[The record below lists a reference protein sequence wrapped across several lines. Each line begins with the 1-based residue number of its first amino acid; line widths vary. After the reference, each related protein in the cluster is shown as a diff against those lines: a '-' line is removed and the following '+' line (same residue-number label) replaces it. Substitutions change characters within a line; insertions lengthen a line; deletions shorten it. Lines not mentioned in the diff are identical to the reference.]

1 MYLNSKLRF
10 HFHEVFA
17 LYFGYCF
24 MPFSFIHF
32 RLFFLAFLSFIL
44 SFFRFWYKFVSSCN
58 YIKNISVCLL
68 SFIAI
73 IVFVQHFVFLQSCSA
88 GFSICSVIH
97 NILCGIYS
105 MYIYVFVWLFCFFV
119 CLFFGKLGK
128 LAVAKE
134 YCLR

>member
-24 MPFSFIHF
+24 MPFSFIHI
-32 RLFFLAFLSFIL
+32 RFFVIALLSFISL
-44 SFFRFWYKFVSSCN
+44 FVFFFFWYKFVSSFS

-73 IVFVQHFVFLQSCSA
+73 IVF
-88 GFSICSVIH
+88 G
-97 NILCGIYS
+97 
-105 MYIYVFVWLFCFFV
+105 
-119 CLFFGKLGK
+119 
-128 LAVAKE
+128 
-134 YCLR
+134 